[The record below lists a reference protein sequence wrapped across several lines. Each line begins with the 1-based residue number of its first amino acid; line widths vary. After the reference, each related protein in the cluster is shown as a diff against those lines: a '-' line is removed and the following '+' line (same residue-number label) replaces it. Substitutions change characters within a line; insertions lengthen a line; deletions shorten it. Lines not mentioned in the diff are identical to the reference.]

1 MLNLNQLRFFYEA
14 ARCQNFTMAAQKLFV
29 SQPAVT
35 AQIKQFEDQTSLK
48 LFQKRGRKVYLTDEG
63 KTLFEYVKRI
73 FDYEVQ
79 VEHIV
84 EEMKKL
90 KRGILRL
97 GTTKTYARYFMPL
110 VLSSFSETYPQVK
123 IFLGEGSSLDIM
135 QSLLNFQNEIALI
148 ANVEDDPRIHF
159 IPFSQEKLVLILA
172 ENHPLGEKESL
183 LIEELAREPL
193 IMKETGSATRKMINE
208 LFMREGLNPNI
219 LMETGNTEF
228 IKQVVQR
235 GEGISFLVRSAVLS
249 ELNEKK
255 LIERPIRGENLYL
268 TVNIAYLEGQELS
281 RAAQA
286 FLEIIT
292 KFVPRKGS
300 EENIRIIMN
309 QMLENW
315 KGTSS
320 PVNQWGFIKS

>member
-1 MLNLNQLRFFYEA
+1 
-14 ARCQNFTMAAQKLFV
+14 
-29 SQPAVT
+29 
-35 AQIKQFEDQTSLK
+35 
-48 LFQKRGRKVYLTDEG
+48 
-63 KTLFEYVKRI
+63 
-73 FDYEVQ
+73 
-79 VEHIV
+79 
-84 EEMKKL
+84 
-90 KRGILRL
+90 
-97 GTTKTYARYFMPL
+97 
-110 VLSSFSETYPQVK
+110 
-123 IFLGEGSSLDIM
+123 
-135 QSLLNFQNEIALI
+135 
-148 ANVEDDPRIHF
+148 
-159 IPFSQEKLVLILA
+159 
-172 ENHPLGEKESL
+172 
-183 LIEELAREPL
+183 
-193 IMKETGSATRKMINE
+193 MINE

>member
-14 ARCQNFTMAAQKLFV
+14 ARSQNFTVAAKKLFV

-35 AQIKQFEDQTSLK
+35 AQIKQFEDQTALK
-48 LFQKRGRKVYLTDEG
+48 LFKKRGRKVYLTDEG
-63 KTLFEYVKRI
+63 KTLFECVKRL

-79 VEHIV
+79 VKHVI

-90 KRGILRL
+90 KRGILRI

-110 VLSSFSETYPQVK
+110 VLSNFCETYPQVK
-123 IFLGEGSSLDIM
+123 IILGEGSSLEIM
-135 QSLLNFQNEIALI
+135 QSLLDFQNEIALI
-148 ANVEDDPRIHF
+148 ASVEDDPRIHF
-159 IPFSQEKLVLILA
+159 IPFSQEELVLILA
-172 ENHPLGEKESL
+172 ENHPLGKKESVL
-183 LIEELAREPL
+183 VEELAREPL
-193 IMKETGSATRKMINE
+193 IMKETGSATRKMVNE
-208 LFMREGLNPNI
+208 LFTGKKLIPNI

-249 ELNEKK
+249 ELNENK
-255 LIERPIRGENLYL
+255 LIEKPIRGENLYL

-292 KFVPRKGS
+292 KFVSLKGS
-300 EENIRIIMN
+300 EENIRAIMT

-315 KGTSS
+315 K
-320 PVNQWGFIKS
+320 